1 MESVQTSQARLLR
14 THGHDRI
21 EPGLVGSSFAG
32 MQRDKSQD
40 KSRALLESAPDAMV
54 IVDAAGA
61 ISLANGLAEKLFG
74 YKTEEVS
81 SPRTLKACGPKQ
93 AHDDCRGPSSL
104 HELRVNIQNTF
115 KKAPTLQFQLTTL
128 DCPSF

>member
-1 MESVQTSQARLLR
+1 MRAALDRESSIATRHIPIISVRNQQFKST
-14 THGHDRI
+14 
-21 EPGLVGSSFAG
+21 PLVGS
-32 MQRDKSQD
+32 
-40 KSRALLESAPDAMV
+40 LV
-54 IVDAAGA
+54 
-61 ISLANGLAEKLFG
+61 ISLHLGIAEKLFG